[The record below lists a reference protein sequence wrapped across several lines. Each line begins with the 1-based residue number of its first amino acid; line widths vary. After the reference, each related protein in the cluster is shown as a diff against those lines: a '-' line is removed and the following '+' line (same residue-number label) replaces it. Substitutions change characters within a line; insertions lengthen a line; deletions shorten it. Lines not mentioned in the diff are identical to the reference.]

1 MRCILLNNYPDI
13 MSVSQLAEA
22 LNIGKNSAY
31 NLLHNNM
38 IGFKKIGRKY
48 LIPKSCVIDFIKSA
62 QYSVVYK

>member
-1 MRCILLNNYPDI
+1 

-31 NLLHNNM
+31 SLLHNNM